1 MKIEE
6 LNAHLTAKK
15 LLGCTEVE
23 FVKRNGNQYD
33 AMSIEVVSK
42 SEYIGSNMV
51 AGRRYAAVQI
61 MVDDFNEEN

>member
-6 LNAHLTAKK
+6 LIAHLTAKK

-33 AMSIEVVSK
+33 AMAIEIVRK

-51 AGRRYAAVQI
+51 AGRRYTAVQI
-61 MVDDFNEEN
+61 MVDDLKQN